1 MATKAKEFRYA
12 IDHGERFRTEDGTPL
27 DADIAWT
34 PEHLLLAALV
44 RCSVKSLDYHARR
57 AGNRVESSTGS
68 ARALFTRRESDGRY
82 AVAEVDV
89 DLEIRLLAQPGE
101 EELKELLAKAERDCF
116 IGASLTAK
124 PRYHWSV
131 F

>member
-57 AGNRVESSTGS
+57 AGNRVESSNGS
-68 ARALFTRRESDGRY
+68 AHALFTRRDVGSVDSESTPSTVRKGERAHCSSDRCSSRKPCTPPLLGRQSHPH
-82 AVAEVDV
+82 V
-89 DLEIRLLAQPGE
+89 LEA
-101 EELKELLAKAERDCF
+101 
-116 IGASLTAK
+116 
-124 PRYHWSV
+124 H
-131 F
+131 